1 MVFIKK
7 VFIIIATISIFVG
20 VILGLT
26 INSNNSKTEE
36 IPTDAIRYLNSKY
49 REDFTFIEYLGGTEN
64 ERNMLVK
71 GYAGECIVTKYYD
84 NSVPDTP
91 LYRDTYMG
99 WKYKKELESTIF
111 NIVTKF
117 DNTCKCYLD
126 INASMFPRNTNI
138 SYEALENISS
148 CVLKVYITSNSLWG
162 EDKATEL
169 ASRLSSAKL
178 NIEFSILIT
187 NDVIDMTKF
196 KDTYLSNEYKGKRV
210 GFLVDCSRGLSYFNA
225 E

>member
-1 MVFIKK
+1 MVYIKK
-7 VFIIIATISIFVG
+7 VFVIVITVSIVLG
-20 VILGLT
+20 GILGLV
-26 INSNNSKTEE
+26 INSVSED
-36 IPTDAIRYLNSKY
+36 IPTDAIKYLNSKY
-49 REDFTFIEYLGGTEN
+49 REDFTFVKYLGGTEN

-71 GYAGECIVTKYYD
+71 GYAGEFIVTKYYEKG
-84 NSVPDTP
+84 NLDTP

-99 WKYKKELESTIF
+99 WKYKTELENVIF
-111 NIVTKF
+111 NTVTKF

-138 SYEALENISS
+138 SYEALENLSS

-187 NDVIDMTKF
+187 NDDIDMTKF
-196 KDTYLSNEYKGKRV
+196 KDAYLSNEYAGKRV

-225 E
+225 Q